1 MGPPPFVMSVKARKG
16 CFANL
21 MKGNEKMANTAQLLL
36 IAGGV
41 LTLAVSATYMIP
53 SAVHVERTAI
63 IDADPAEVL
72 AMAASTEGFQQIN
85 PYASVDPDLKITPF
99 GPASGVGAG
108 FHFDGK
114 DGKGS
119 QTVVAVTGDQV
130 RYAIDLGPMGQ
141 PTQAITVAPAP
152 GGTKVTWS
160 MDTEMGM
167 NPIARVF
174 GLFMDRMMGKTFDRG
189 LKNMAEAA

>member
-1 MGPPPFVMSVKARKG
+1 MS
-16 CFANL
+16 
-21 MKGNEKMANTAQLLL
+21 NTAQILLV
-36 IAGGV
+36 AGGF
-41 LTLAVSATYMIP
+41 LTLAISSTYMIP

-63 IDADPAEVL
+63 IDATPDEVIAL
-72 AMAASTEGFQQIN
+72 AASTEGYQRIN
-85 PYASVDPDLKITPF
+85 PYAAVDPDLKITPF

-119 QTVVAVTGDQV
+119 QTVASVTANQV
-130 RYAIDLGPMGQ
+130 TYAIDLGPLGQ
-141 PTQAITVAPAP
+141 PTQTIAVAAAP

-160 MDTEMGM
+160 MDTDMGM

-174 GLFMDRMMGKTFDRG
+174 GLFMDRMMGATFARG

>member
-1 MGPPPFVMSVKARKG
+1 M
-16 CFANL
+16 
-21 MKGNEKMANTAQLLL
+21 

-41 LTLAVSATYMIP
+41 LTLVISATYMIP

-63 IDADPAEVL
+63 IDADPDEVL
-72 AMAASTEGFQQIN
+72 ALAASTEGFQRIN

-99 GPASGVGAG
+99 GPASGVGSG

-119 QTVVAVTGDQV
+119 QTVVEITANKV

-174 GLFMDRMMGKTFDRG
+174 GLFMDRMMGANFVRG
-189 LKNMAEAA
+189 LQNMAEAA